1 MHGHRLPKEV
11 GESPSP
17 EVFKEDVVL
26 RDMVQWAIPAVGGW
40 LDWTIL
46 EVFSNLH
53 DSITCTEGNVSSV
66 WQCSQQQG

>member
-1 MHGHRLPKEV
+1 MLPRVVVELPSLEV
-11 GESPSP
+11 YKKCVDE
-17 EVFKEDVVL
+17 VL